1 MKSMTGYG
9 YAELE
14 CEDFLMTMEL
24 KSYNNRFLEISYMSP
39 SYLSA
44 YEQEISQIIKNHAQ
58 RGHIDISVKV
68 KSKRSNYAVSV
79 DEFAADAYAKAAVR
93 ILNICKENNLDVSAS
108 LSDIMNAD
116 GVLSALNSDGIE
128 KYRNALDTCK
138 DIVLEQFDQ
147 AKAREGLATHD
158 DLKAKID
165 SIEKSLCII
174 KKNAGNLESMIKDN
188 LIKRINE
195 MLGDQDYDENRI
207 LTEVAVMLVRYTVN
221 EEIVRLT
228 AHISEFKRLLESE
241 EAVGKRMDF
250 LCQEMNREINTIGSK
265 SQIVEMNFE
274 VVNMK
279 DCLENI
285 REQIRNIE

>member
-9 YAELE
+9 YAEFE
-14 CEDFLMTMEL
+14 CEEFLMTMEL
-24 KSYNNRFLEISYMSP
+24 KSYNNRFLEISYAAP

-44 YEQEISQIIKNHAQ
+44 YEQEITQIIKNHAQ
-58 RGHIDISVKV
+58 RGHIDFSVKV
-68 KSKRSNYAVSV
+68 KSKKSNYEVSV

-93 ILNICKENNLDVSAS
+93 ILKICRENNLDVNAR
-108 LSDIMNAD
+108 LSDVMNAD
-116 GVLSALNSDGIE
+116 GVLSSLNADGIE
-128 KYRNALDTCK
+128 KYRSALDSCSK
-138 DIVLEQFDQ
+138 SVLEQFVQ
-147 AKAREGLATHD
+147 AKEREGLATHD

-174 KKNAGNLESMIKDN
+174 RENAGTLENMIKDN
-188 LIKRINE
+188 LVKRINE
-195 MLGDQDYDENRI
+195 MLGNQDYDENRI

-221 EEIVRLT
+221 EEIVRLS
-228 AHISEFKRLLESE
+228 AHIAEFRRLLESE
-241 EAVGKRMDF
+241 EAVGKRLDF